1 VVDIVLADP
10 VRERDRM
17 DAEFD
22 GGLLGLFTG
31 TDERYSASTKLR
43 RIGTGHDYE
52 PSGSGHQLATETG
65 TISVGQVNPVTYS
78 CSSPVVAAFR
88 IATSSR
94 SLRFSAFNRRISACS
109 SLVCPWRSPASISAC
124 TTHRRNDSA

>member
-1 VVDIVLADP
+1 LELTDAASRCTQFRRFRGRDTGPAAVVDIVLAAP

-65 TISVGQVNPVTYS
+65 TISVGQVNL
-78 CSSPVVAAFR
+78 SPVR
-88 IATSSR
+88 SSR
-94 SLRFSAFNRRISACS
+94 PGCQSVATCAARRSD
-109 SLVCPWRSPASISAC
+109 RSHS
-124 TTHRRNDSA
+124 HGRGKGR